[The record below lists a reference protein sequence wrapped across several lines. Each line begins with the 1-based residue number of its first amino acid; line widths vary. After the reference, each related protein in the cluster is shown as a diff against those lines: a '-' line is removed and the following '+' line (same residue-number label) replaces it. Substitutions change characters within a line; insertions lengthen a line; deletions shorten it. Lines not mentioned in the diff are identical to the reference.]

1 MFFGTYTPRLDDKG
15 RLFLPAKFRERL
27 AAGLVLTK
35 GQERC
40 VYVWTVQSF
49 EDFTE
54 RVRNTPFTN
63 KGTRDFLRVLFSG
76 AADETPDKQGRITVP
91 GTLRDYARLER
102 ECVVVGAMDRVEIWD
117 AGRWER
123 YSEEQE
129 EPFAQMSEEVMPG
142 LF

>member
-27 AAGLVLTK
+27 APGLVLTK

-40 VYVWTVQSF
+40 VYVWTQQSF

-76 AADETPDKQGRITVP
+76 ASDEVPDKQGRVSVP
-91 GTLRDYARLER
+91 TTLRDYARLER

-117 AGRWER
+117 ADRWQR